1 MTDKRR
7 LRNKLVALYGEEIGA
22 KKFKEALI
30 VAAKSRIC
38 IEDVIVK
45 MTKGK
50 LQRINEFQDQKEARA
65 KERLSK
71 RSVYTIS
78 GGLPSL
84 GKRR

>member
-1 MTDKRR
+1 MKKNETYAEWLRR
-7 LRNKLVALYGEEIGA
+7 KQSELVAY
-22 KKFKEALI
+22 KY
-30 VAAKSRIC
+30 
-38 IEDVIVK
+38 
-45 MTKGK
+45 M
-50 LQRINEFQDQKEARA
+50 NEKDLRKEARA